1 MAESDNRPESDGRTG
16 RMDTAA
22 ELEPAPFHLQRPFEP
37 AGDQPQAIESLTRGF
52 EAGRSTQVLLGAT
65 GTGKTFTMANVIAN
79 LKRPALVLSHNKTLA
94 AQLYSEFK
102 EFFPEN
108 AVHYFVSYYD
118 YYQPEA
124 YIPQRDVYIEKDS
137 SINEEIDR
145 LRLATTSSLVSR
157 RDVVIVASVSSIYG
171 LGSPKD
177 YKELIVPLHRGEK
190 TRRDHLLLKLVDVLY
205 ERNDVAFE
213 RGKFRVRGDSIELWP
228 SYEEF
233 AYRIEM
239 WGDEIEQISI
249 IKPVSGETVRT
260 LDHVYIYPA
269 RHFVMPEDRIQNALR
284 VIREELAQQLET
296 FQSQGK
302 LLEAQR
308 LSARTRFDLEMM
320 AEVGHCPGIENY
332 SRPLSGKPPGAT
344 PDTLYDFFPDDFITF
359 VDESHVTV
367 PQVRAMYAGDRSR
380 KETLVSH
387 GFRLPSAMDNRPL
400 KFDEWEKRTAQICFV
415 SATPNDYELERT
427 KGEVVEQ
434 IIRPTGLLDPV
445 VEVVSA
451 RGQVK
456 HLLEQIRERAEKD
469 ERVLVTALTK
479 RLAEDLST
487 FFQEQNVR
495 CRWLHSEL
503 DAFERVD
510 LLQELR
516 AGRFD
521 CLVGVNLLREG
532 LDLPEVSL
540 VAILDADK
548 EGFLRSETSL
558 VQTIGRAARNANSKV
573 ILYAD
578 RVTDSMKLAI
588 DETERRRT
596 IQQAYNKEHGIT
608 PETVRKKISA
618 GIEQDAAKR
627 RKNIAAAKEESE
639 AVYITVEYVDNLER
653 EMLAA
658 AEALEFEKA
667 ASLRDRVLQLK
678 DNIGKPLAEIEIEKP
693 AGKASG
699 QQRKRRKG
707 IKASGR
713 TKVPRPKRG

>member
-1 MAESDNRPESDGRTG
+1 MTSVALP
-16 RMDTAA
+16 
-22 ELEPAPFHLQRPFEP
+22 PADFHLQPSFKP
-37 AGDQPQAIESLTRGF
+37 AGDQPQAIAELTRGF
-52 EAGRSTQVLLGAT
+52 KAGRSAQVLLGAT

-79 LKRPALVLSHNKTLA
+79 LGRPALVLSHNKTLA
-94 AQLYSEFK
+94 AQLYGEFK
-102 EFFPEN
+102 EFFPDN

-124 YIPQRDVYIEKDS
+124 YIPQRDVFIEKDA
-137 SINEEIDR
+137 SINQEIDR

-157 RDVVIVASVSSIYG
+157 RDVIIVASVSSIYG
-171 LGSPKD
+171 LGSPDD
-177 YKELIVPLHRGEK
+177 YRQLIVSIHKGEV

-205 ERNDVAFE
+205 ERNDVAFD

-239 WGDEIEQISI
+239 WGDEIEQISL
-249 IKPVSGETVRT
+249 IKPVSGETIKTV
-260 LDHVYIYPA
+260 DHLYIYPA
-269 RHFVMPEDRIQNALR
+269 RHFVMPEDRIKKAIQG
-284 VIREELAQQLET
+284 IKEELAQQLEV
-296 FQSQGK
+296 FEKQGK

-308 LSARTRFDLEMM
+308 ISARTRFDLEML

-344 PDTLYDFFPDDFITF
+344 PDTLYEFFPKDFVTF
-359 VDESHVTV
+359 VDESHVTI

-380 KETLVSH
+380 KTTLVEH
-387 GFRLPSAMDNRPL
+387 GFRLPSALDNRPL
-400 KFDEWEKRTAQICFV
+400 KFEEWEERTAQICFV
-415 SATPNDYELERT
+415 SATPSAYELQRT

-445 VEVVSA
+445 VEIESA
-451 RGQVK
+451 RGQVN
-456 HLLEQIRERAEKD
+456 HLLEQIRIRAEKD

-479 RLAEDLST
+479 RLAEDLSA
-487 FFQEQNVR
+487 FLQEQNVR

-516 AGRFD
+516 AGQFD

-558 VQTIGRAARNANSKV
+558 IQTIGRAARNSNSKV

-578 RVTDSMKLAI
+578 RVTDSMKMAME
-588 DETERRRT
+588 ETTRRRK
-596 IQQAYNKEHGIT
+596 IQQDYNEKHGIT
-608 PETVRKKISA
+608 PETIRKSIRRGIDNDVATRKKT
-618 GIEQDAAKR
+618 E
-627 RKNIAAAKEESE
+627 AAASDAKET
-639 AVYITVEYVDNLER
+639 YITLEYCEALER
-653 EMLAA
+653 EMLSA
-658 AEALEFEKA
+658 AEDLEFERA

-678 DNIGKPLAEIEIEKP
+678 ENIGKPLSEVEFSNKSTGATGRQK
-693 AGKASG
+693 
-699 QQRKRRKG
+699 KRRNKSQ
-707 IKASGR
+707 ASGR
-713 TKVPRPKRG
+713 KNIPRPSRG

>member
-1 MAESDNRPESDGRTG
+1 MSSISLPP
-16 RMDTAA
+16 AA
-22 ELEPAPFHLQRPFEP
+22 FQLARPFEP
-37 AGDQPQAIESLTRGF
+37 SGDQPQAIEELTRGF
-52 EAGRSTQVLLGAT
+52 QSGRSTQVLLGAT

-79 LKRPALVLSHNKTLA
+79 LGRPALILSHNKTLA
-94 AQLYSEFK
+94 AQLYGEFK
-102 EFFPEN
+102 EFFPAN

-137 SINEEIDR
+137 SINQEIDR

-157 RDVVIVASVSSIYG
+157 RDAVIVASVSSIYG
-171 LGSPKD
+171 LGSPDD
-177 YKELIVPLHRGEK
+177 YRQLIVSLHKGE
-190 TRRDHLLLKLVDVLY
+190 TVRRDHLLLKFVDVLY

-233 AYRIEM
+233 AFRIEM
-239 WGDEIEQISI
+239 WGDEIEQISL
-249 IKPVSGETVRT
+249 IKPVSGETIKTV
-260 LDHVYIYPA
+260 DHLYIYPA
-269 RHFVMPEDRIQNALR
+269 RHFVMPEKRIQAAIR
-284 VIREELAQQLET
+284 GIREELAQQLEV
-296 FQSQGK
+296 FQQQGK

-308 LSARTRFDLEMM
+308 ISARTRFDLEML

-332 SRPLSGKPPGAT
+332 SRPLSGKPPGST

-359 VDESHVTV
+359 VDESHVTI

-380 KETLVSH
+380 KTTLVDH
-387 GFRLPSAMDNRPL
+387 GFRLPSALDNRPL
-400 KFDEWEKRTAQICFV
+400 KFEEWENRTAQICFV
-415 SATPNDYELERT
+415 SATPSPYELERT
-427 KGEVVEQ
+427 QGEVVEQ
-434 IIRPTGLLDPV
+434 IIRPTGLLDPI
-445 VEVVSA
+445 VEVESA

-456 HLLEQIRERAEKD
+456 HLLEEIRIRAAKN

-479 RLAEDLST
+479 RLAEDLSA
-487 FFQEQNVR
+487 FLQEQNVR

-558 VQTIGRAARNANSKV
+558 IQTIGRAARNANSKV

-578 RVTDSMKLAI
+578 KVTNSMKMAI
-588 DETERRRT
+588 EETSRRRQ
-596 IQQAYNKEHGIT
+596 IQEKYNEEHGIT
-608 PETVRKKISA
+608 PETIRKAIRA
-618 GIEQDAAKR
+618 GIEADVAKQR
-627 RKNIAAAKEESE
+627 QATAAADESAE
-639 AVYITVEYVDNLER
+639 AYITLEYVEALER
-653 EMLAA
+653 EMLSA
-658 AEALEFEKA
+658 AEDLEFERA
-667 ASLRDRVLQLK
+667 AALRDRLMQLRE
-678 DNIGKPLAEIEIEKP
+678 NIGKPLSEVEFST
-693 AGKASG
+693 ASTG
-699 QQRKRRKG
+699 ATGRQKKRRKG
-707 IKASGR
+707 AKGAGR
-713 TKVPRPKRG
+713 KNIPRPNRG